1 METASKRHWNQINRG
16 QFIKPSSSNVQVHI
30 LQLGC
35 IVAKSFMLHLVWF
48 LGPSLMK
55 YSVSNLKFCWTMNPF
70 TYILASVL
78 KSGKRPLRYL
88 VYNKCLCEFTFN
100 LDCTAKAKPVAKPYK
115 HVAGNMKDK
124 QFIGHSF

>member
-1 METASKRHWNQINRG
+1 MYCCKELYATFG
-16 QFIKPSSSNVQVHI
+16 MVP
-30 LQLGC
+30 G
-35 IVAKSFMLHLVWF
+35 
-48 LGPSLMK
+48 
-55 YSVSNLKFCWTMNPF
+55 SVSDEVLSQQPEVLLNNEPF